1 MKGQLLIDRID
12 AYISLGICITK
23 GSYNNLVAFPA
34 MKEPDKND
42 WPEEDGQ
49 EFAPSTSAFIKFTEE
64 SSEKNESRVMQV
76 SVSLFPTNL

>member
-1 MKGQLLIDRID
+1 MTGQFYIDGID
-12 AYISLGICITK
+12 AYISLGVCIAK

-49 EFAPSTSAFIKFTEE
+49 EFDLSSPTLDTTE
-64 SSEKNESRVMQV
+64 
-76 SVSLFPTNL
+76 VSLSLIHI